1 MEQEDIGV
9 PPHESKRRV
18 VAPHQGDL
26 ARVRPQ
32 RRELEI
38 AVEVWEEAGRAR
50 CPPVHRDHE
59 TVLPLVW
66 IGQIHF
72 DRLAESW
79 HAVEDGQTEGQSL
92 AVTVRGAS
100 ARLDHHPG
108 IGAHSRPDLVVVSVD
123 LHEILNEHV
132 TSEHP
137 IIARWRPEHLGVDP
151 CDQRPAYTGTMPAT
165 RVRVLLCD
173 DHELVR
179 RGLRSLL
186 ESDLTI
192 EVIAEASSADAAV
205 TASAETAPDVVVM
218 DVRMPGRS
226 GVEACRD
233 IRAHREQTRVLIL
246 TSFADDEALFSA
258 IMAGASGYVLKQIQ
272 GNDLLDAIHRVANGE
287 SLLDPSVTGQVLAR
301 IRGDVLGTGSDGG
314 VEQLTPQERRIVGL
328 VAEGMT
334 NRQIGEQVHLAEKTV
349 KNYVSNI
356 LMKLDLSRRAEVAAF
371 MAKRK
376 RGGDAQTWS

>member
-1 MEQEDIGV
+1 
-9 PPHESKRRV
+9 
-18 VAPHQGDL
+18 
-26 ARVRPQ
+26 
-32 RRELEI
+32 
-38 AVEVWEEAGRAR
+38 
-50 CPPVHRDHE
+50 
-59 TVLPLVW
+59 
-66 IGQIHF
+66 
-72 DRLAESW
+72 
-79 HAVEDGQTEGQSL
+79 
-92 AVTVRGAS
+92 
-100 ARLDHHPG
+100 
-108 IGAHSRPDLVVVSVD
+108 
-123 LHEILNEHV
+123 
-132 TSEHP
+132 
-137 IIARWRPEHLGVDP
+137 
-151 CDQRPAYTGTMPAT
+151 MPAT

-192 EVIAEASSADAAV
+192 EVIGEASSADAAV
-205 TASAETAPDVVVM
+205 AASAETAPDVVVM

-258 IMAGASGYVLKQIQ
+258 IMAGASGYVLKQIH
-272 GNDLLDAIHRVANGE
+272 GNDLLDAIHRVANGD

-301 IRGDVLGTGSDGG
+301 IRGDAVGANGDGG
-314 VEQLTPQERRIVGL
+314 IEQLTPQERRIVAL

-334 NRQIGEQVHLAEKTV
+334 NRQIGEHVHLAEKTV

-376 RGGDAQTWS
+376 RGGDSQTWS